1 MDTIKRVP
9 RDHYKQLDTS
19 TLDNPEEV
27 NEFLELYH
35 LPRLS
40 YEEII
45 VYNKSIANKDV
56 EFLIKTLSTKRGPGW
71 TRKGSLENSV
81 KIPHR
86 LTSAH
91 LKLFHSTEEK
101 GALPDLVY
109 NSRKIHIAKLD
120 KYFTRNEK

>member
-9 RDHYKQLDTS
+9 RDRYKQLDTS
-19 TLDNPEEV
+19 TLDNPEEM
-27 NEFLELYH
+27 NKFLELYH

-71 TRKGSLENSV
+71 IRKGSLENST

-86 LTSAH
+86 LTSVH
-91 LKLFHSTEEK
+91 LKLFHNTKEK
-101 GALPDLVY
+101 GALPDLLY
-109 NSRKIHIAKLD
+109 NSRKICIAKLD
-120 KYFTRNEK
+120 KCFTRKEK

>member
-1 MDTIKRVP
+1 M
-9 RDHYKQLDTS
+9 
-19 TLDNPEEV
+19 

-35 LPRLS
+35 IPRLS

-45 VYNKSIANKDV
+45 VYNKYIANKDV
-56 EFLIKTLSTKRGPGW
+56 ESLIKTLSTKRGPRW

-86 LTSAH
+86 LTSVQ

-109 NSRKIHIAKLD
+109 NSRKSHIAKLD
-120 KYFTRNEK
+120 KYFTRKEK